1 MPAYSAKARIAA
13 EPQQV
18 LDRLDDQAKLAAHM
32 TKSSAIMV
40 GGRMTYDFD
49 AEGGQAVGSHMRMGG
64 SAFGLRILV
73 DEVVTVREPP
83 RRKD

>member
-1 MPAYSAKARIAA
+1 
-13 EPQQV
+13 
-18 LDRLDDQAKLAAHM
+18 M